1 MLTNISEEEDTNLT
15 STTFVNEEYTDEQIE
30 SVRRE
35 TRETMWNEIP
45 IRIEFR
51 LKNHMRAFDAINNH
65 RNIFIEMK
73 KIDPEIEFHGRK
85 NAIIK
90 DLSEFPE
97 SRESY
102 EQIFEHCNNPPG
114 PIRMVVAVHS
124 IRTKK
129 SFTELKFDNPAMMR
143 YLTENF
149 HAPQE
154 E

>member
-1 MLTNISEEEDTNLT
+1 
-15 STTFVNEEYTDEQIE
+15 
-30 SVRRE
+30 
-35 TRETMWNEIP
+35 
-45 IRIEFR
+45 
-51 LKNHMRAFDAINNH
+51 MRAFDAINNH

-73 KIDPEIEFHGRK
+73 KIDPEIEFRGRK

-102 EQIFEHCNNPPG
+102 KQIFEHCNNPPG

-143 YLTENF
+143 YLTDNF
-149 HAPQE
+149 MHLKRNNSKQLIISTIGFIINVPVAFL
-154 E
+154 

>member
-1 MLTNISEEEDTNLT
+1 MT

-30 SVRRE
+30 SVSRE
-35 TRETMWNEIP
+35 KRKAIWNEIP

-73 KIDPEIEFHGRK
+73 KIDPEIEFRGRK

-102 EQIFEHCNNPPG
+102 IEHYNNPLG
-114 PIRMVVAVHS
+114 PI
-124 IRTKK
+124 
-129 SFTELKFDNPAMMR
+129 
-143 YLTENF
+143 
-149 HAPQE
+149 
-154 E
+154 